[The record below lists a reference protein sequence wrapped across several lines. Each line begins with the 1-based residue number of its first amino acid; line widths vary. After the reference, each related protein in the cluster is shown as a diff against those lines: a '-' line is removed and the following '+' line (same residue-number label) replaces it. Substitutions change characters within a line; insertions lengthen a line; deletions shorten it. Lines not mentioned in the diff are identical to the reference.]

1 MNGKIKILIISHALV
16 SDVNQKRW
24 ERLAKD
30 NNYEVNLLIPK
41 YWESNW
47 FKEKIIYE
55 PKEIRS
61 KDYNIY
67 TLNTTSKS
75 KWTRYFFKSYS
86 LKLNKIKPDLIYIIQ
101 EESIWVHHQIYL
113 ARKFF
118 APKAKIIFFS
128 MNALGMTY
136 EKTNN
141 VLFKFI
147 LKLMWNNIKRNT
159 EAALVHYPGC
169 MDSLRKGG
177 YNKPIYL
184 QTQIGVDE
192 TLFTTSNDVREEYR
206 KKLKYNSKFV
216 IGYSGRL
223 TAAKGVDDLFEVFCR
238 LSKEH
243 EDIALL
249 LVGNG
254 DLKES
259 IEKGVTQLNL
269 QNRVHITG
277 FVDQSEVPKYMN
289 AMDCFVLGSK
299 TTANWIDTFPLV
311 TVQAQACGLPV
322 IASDSGSIPWQLSNT
337 AIFYPEGDRDGL
349 LNSIE
354 KYINN
359 KDVRVKFS
367 LKGQRRSHE
376 YFCHEGMTKNF
387 KVIISQVMGSNYSF
401 HKKNE
406 NYNQQKAY

>member
-1 MNGKIKILIISHALV
+1 MDGKIKILIISHALV

-141 VLFKFI
+141 VLFKVI

-259 IEKGVTQLNL
+259 IEKGVIQLNL

-322 IASDSGSIPWQLSNT
+322 IASDSGSIPWQLDNS
-337 AIFYPEGDRDGL
+337 AIIYSEGNREELSRAIVEFVECDNLR
-349 LNSIE
+349 I
-354 KYINN
+354 KYAQI
-359 KDVRVKFS
+359 
-367 LKGQRRSHE
+367 GQKRSYE
-376 YFCHEGMTKNF
+376 YFCHGGMTQNF
-387 KVIISQVMGSNYSF
+387 KKIVEQIMEHNYF
-401 HKKNE
+401 YHNKEEEYK
-406 NYNQQKAY
+406 QWKAY

>member
-75 KWTRYFFKSYS
+75 KWTRYFFKSFS

-206 KKLKYNSKFV
+206 KKLNYNSKFV

-243 EDIALL
+243 KDIALL

-259 IEKGVTQLNL
+259 IEKGVIQLNL

-299 TTANWIDTFPLV
+299 TTTNWIDTFPLV

-322 IASDSGSIPWQLSNT
+322 IASNSGSIPWQLDNSAIIYSEGNREELSRAIIEFVECDNLRIKYAQIGQKRSN
-337 AIFYPEGDRDGL
+337 
-349 LNSIE
+349 
-354 KYINN
+354 
-359 KDVRVKFS
+359 
-367 LKGQRRSHE
+367 E
-376 YFCHEGMTKNF
+376 YFCHGGMTQNF
-387 KVIISQVMGSNYSF
+387 KKIVEQIMEHNYF
-401 HKKNE
+401 YHNKEEEYK
-406 NYNQQKAY
+406 QWKAY